1 MEYPSIENEHC
12 SEQAGERGP
21 DKTLDEISQGG
32 SHLFLWAGQAVS
44 SASSSQHDKGD
55 FMSVTRDRLLAAL
68 DDLLQPAKFRDY
80 CPNGLQ
86 VEGRYEIRR
95 LVSGVTAC
103 QALLD
108 AAVDWQA
115 DAILVHHG
123 YFWRGEADPLVGM
136 KARRIRTLLTNDIS
150 LFAYHLPLDCHPT
163 LGNNAGLGRALG
175 VETFASLDPT
185 DDTLPVFV
193 GELPES
199 IAQSQIASQLEA
211 ALGRSVVSV
220 AERPVRRIA
229 WCTGGGQSYIEVA
242 ADAGADLFVSGEISE
257 QTVHVARERGIGFI
271 AAGHHATE
279 RFGAREVGTWA
290 SREFALEHQFIDI
303 DSPA

>member
-1 MEYPSIENEHC
+1 
-12 SEQAGERGP
+12 
-21 DKTLDEISQGG
+21 
-32 SHLFLWAGQAVS
+32 
-44 SASSSQHDKGD
+44 
-55 FMSVTRDRLLAAL
+55 MSVTRDQLLAAF
-68 DDLLQPAKFRDY
+68 DDLLRPSKFRDY

-86 VEGRYEIRR
+86 VEGRGEITR
-95 LVSGVTAC
+95 LISGVTAC
-103 QALLD
+103 QALID

-123 YFWRGEADPLVGM
+123 YFWRGEPAPLVGM
-136 KARRIRTLLTNDIS
+136 KARRIRTLMRQNIN

-163 LGNNAGLGRALG
+163 LGNNAGLGRAMG
-175 VETFASLDPT
+175 IAEFAPLDPT

-193 GELPES
+193 GELSTVTDQDEV
-199 IAQSQIASQLEA
+199 AARLEE
-211 ALGRSVVSV
+211 ALGRSVTSV
-220 AERPVRRIA
+220 AERAVRRIA
-229 WCTGGGQSYIEVA
+229 WCTGGGQSYIELA

-279 RFGAREVGTWA
+279 RFGAREVGVWA
-290 SREFALEHQFIDI
+290 SREFALAHQFVDI